1 MNTGRREETILVI
14 DRDQASLAEAQAA
27 LSVEFSRIETA
38 ACLADAENT
47 MSDQSADLVICDIHA
62 GFVESD
68 IFDSAQISAWAAEFL
83 FVSAGQ
89 QAAVAFREF
98 SGELCFCLSKQACP
112 ELLLLIAKQALQQHD
127 RQKSESR
134 RIPRPNMPLP
144 TLTYPAAA
152 TNIHALY

>member
-14 DRDQASLAEAQAA
+14 DRDQASRAEAQAA
-27 LSVEFSRIETA
+27 LSAEFSQIETA
-38 ACLADAENT
+38 ACLADAENA
-47 MSDQSADLVICDIHA
+47 MADRSVDLVICEINA
-62 GFVESD
+62 GCVECD
-68 IFDSAQISAWAAEFL
+68 IFDSAKISSWSAEIL

-89 QAAVAFREF
+89 QAAVAFRDF

-112 ELLLLIAKQALQQHD
+112 ELLLLIAKQALLQSDGQS
-127 RQKSESR
+127 RESG

-152 TNIHALY
+152 SNIHALY

>member
-1 MNTGRREETILVI
+1 MNTGRREETILVV

-27 LSVEFSRIETA
+27 LAVEFARIETA
-38 ACLADAENT
+38 TCLADAELA
-47 MSDQSADLVICDIHA
+47 MADQKVDLVICEINA
-62 GFVESD
+62 GCVECD
-68 IFDSAQISAWAAEFL
+68 IFDSTKISSSSAEIL

-89 QAAVAFREF
+89 QAAVALRDF

-112 ELLLLIAKQALQQHD
+112 ELLLLIAKQALLKSD
-127 RQKSESR
+127 RQSQESG

-152 TNIHALY
+152 SNIHALY